1 MTIRV
6 GESGKAFR
14 YVTYVDMEDF
24 TELKLEFT
32 APAGGTSFTR
42 TNASSPPVYLGPK
55 VVDED
60 LGVVNA
66 DNYMEYTFQASDF
79 AVAGTWSVRGTYTNT
94 AADPDDI
101 FIGPEVEFEVLE

>member
-14 YVTYVDMEDF
+14 YATYVDMEDY
-24 TELKLEFT
+24 TELKLVFT
-32 APAGGTSFTR
+32 APSGGTDFTR

-60 LGVVNA
+60 LGVINA
-66 DNYMEYTFQASDF
+66 DEYMEYTFQASDF
-79 AVAGTWSVRGTYTNT
+79 DIAGTWSVQGTYTNT
-94 AADPDDI
+94 GADPDDI
-101 FIGPEVEFEVLE
+101 FIGPDVEFDVLE